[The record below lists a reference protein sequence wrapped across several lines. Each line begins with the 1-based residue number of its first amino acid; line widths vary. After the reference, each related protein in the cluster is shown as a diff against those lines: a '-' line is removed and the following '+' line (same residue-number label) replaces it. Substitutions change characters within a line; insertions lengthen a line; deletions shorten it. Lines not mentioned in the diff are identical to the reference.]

1 MIIIAYIWIF
11 FIIFTSLFFFLM
23 VFVDK
28 RIKEDTPFGKW
39 WRNNIV
45 GIESKDDITE

>member
-1 MIIIAYIWIF
+1 MVIIAYIWIF
-11 FIIFTSLFFFLM
+11 FVIFTSLFFFLI
-23 VFVDK
+23 VFIDK

-45 GIESKDDITE
+45 GIESKDDITK